1 MLPSC
6 DWLYLYVVH
15 LIFMDIFMIKRRVSR
30 PTTTPFI
37 RLALASAVL
46 LSVATHAAIPVESR
60 PLSKPAA
67 PVAST
72 DSGQAS
78 QLYQLTQ
85 QLQKL
90 QDEVRSLRGKLEDQ
104 DHEIDT
110 LKKDAKNR
118 FTDFDQRLSQVQD
131 SKAGTAPAAG
141 TGESVAATTT
151 TAATSPAATNTTTAS
166 TPAGDEA
173 DKTADI
179 AAYEAYKTGGA
190 SQAIAPMK
198 DFIARYPQSQYV
210 PNAYYWL
217 GEFNLAVN
225 PPNFTAAASN
235 FRVVYS
241 QYPKTAKAAA
251 ATYRLA
257 TLADVDQKRSTAI
270 DLMRTIVKNY
280 PGTQEAGFAATYL
293 KSHQETS
300 TAPAATPTTKPAVK
314 TVTTTKT
321 PTTIKS
327 STTSKHTEKALDKNK
342 YNAIIEEKSKKTKQ
356 AAKDSDV

>member
-1 MLPSC
+1 
-6 DWLYLYVVH
+6 
-15 LIFMDIFMIKRRVSR
+15 MITRCVSR
-30 PTTTPFI
+30 PTPTPFI
-37 RLALASAVL
+37 RIALASAVL
-46 LSVATHAAIPVESR
+46 LSVAAHAAIPVESR
-60 PLSKPAA
+60 PLSKPAV

-78 QLYQLTQ
+78 QLYQLNQ

-90 QDEVRSLRGKLEDQ
+90 QDEVRSLRGKVEDQ
-104 DHEIDT
+104 DNEIDT
-110 LKKDAKNR
+110 LKKEAKNR

-131 SKAGTAPAAG
+131 KAGSA
-141 TGESVAATTT
+141 SVAGATV
-151 TAATSPAATNTTTAS
+151 AAAS
-166 TPAGDEA
+166 TPAPTATSDEA
-173 DKTADI
+173 DKTAYI

-217 GEFNLAVN
+217 GEFNLAIN

-270 DLMRTIVKNY
+270 DLMKTIVKNY

-293 KSHQETS
+293 KSHPETS
-300 TAPAATPTTKPAVK
+300 TTPATTPATKPVVK
-314 TVTTTKT
+314 TVTTPKT
-321 PTTIKS
+321 PTNITPTTKS

-342 YNAIIEEKSKKTKQ
+342 YNAIIEEKSKKTKSIS
-356 AAKDSDV
+356 KDTDV

>member
-1 MLPSC
+1 
-6 DWLYLYVVH
+6 
-15 LIFMDIFMIKRRVSR
+15 MITRRVSR

-46 LSVATHAAIPVESR
+46 LSVAAHAAIPVESR

-90 QDEVRSLRGKLEDQ
+90 QDEVRSLRGKVEDQ
-104 DHEIDT
+104 DNEIDT
-110 LKKDAKNR
+110 LKKEAKNR

-131 SKAGTAPAAG
+131 SKAGTAPAAVG
-141 TGESVAATTT
+141 TTIAAGTT
-151 TAATSPAATNTTTAS
+151 TATSAPAATNTTPNT

-173 DKTADI
+173 DKTAYI

-198 DFIARYPQSQYV
+198 DFIAHYPQSQYV

-217 GEFNLAVN
+217 GEFNLAIN

-270 DLMRTIVKNY
+270 DLMKTIVKNY
-280 PGTQEAGFAATYL
+280 PGTQEAGFATTYL
-293 KSHQETS
+293 KSHPETS
-300 TAPAATPTTKPAVK
+300 AAPAARRCRP
-314 TVTTTKT
+314 
-321 PTTIKS
+321 IR
-327 STTSKHTEKALDKNK
+327 
-342 YNAIIEEKSKKTKQ
+342 
-356 AAKDSDV
+356 